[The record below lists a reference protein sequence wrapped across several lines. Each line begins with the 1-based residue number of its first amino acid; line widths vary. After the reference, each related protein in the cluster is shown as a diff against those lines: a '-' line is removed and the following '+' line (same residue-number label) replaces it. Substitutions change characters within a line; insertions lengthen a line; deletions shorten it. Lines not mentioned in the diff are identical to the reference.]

1 MKKLF
6 LFAAAG
12 LFFAA
17 TGNAQVKR
25 NVPQTQK
32 VQSDSSHYFQK
43 GKMMNDLNLTSDQ
56 KSQMKELHEQNKQQR
71 DAIKNDA
78 SLTPDQKKQKMKDLH
93 QSQSEKMNSILT
105 PDQQAKRKA
114 FMQKRTQNHKMDG
127 KMHKNAQADKSISDP
142 SVQ

>member
-25 NVPQTQK
+25 NAPQTQK
-32 VQSDSSHYFQK
+32 VQSDSSHHFKK
-43 GKMMNDLNLTSDQ
+43 GMMNDLNLTSDQ
-56 KSQMKELHEQNKQQR
+56 KSQLKELHEQNKQQR

-78 SLTPDQKKQKMKDLH
+78 NLTPDQRKQKMKDLH
-93 QSQSEKMNSILT
+93 KSQSEKMNSILT
-105 PDQQAKRKA
+105 PEQQAKIKA
-114 FMQKRTQNHKMDG
+114 FMQNRKHDHKMDG
-127 KMHKNAQADKSISDP
+127 KMHKKAHADKNVSDS

>member
-6 LFAAAG
+6 LLAAAG

-17 TGNAQVKR
+17 TSNAQVKR
-25 NVPQTQK
+25 NVPQTQR
-32 VQSDSSHYFQK
+32 VQSDSSRHFQK
-43 GKMMNDLNLTSDQ
+43 GMMNDLNLTSDQ
-56 KSQMKELHEQNKQQR
+56 KSQLKELHEQSKQQR

-78 SLTPDQKKQKMKDLH
+78 SLTPDQRKQKMKDLH

-114 FMQKRTQNHKMDG
+114 FMQKRKQNHKMDG
-127 KMHKNAQADKSISDP
+127 KMHKKAGDKSVSDS

>member
-17 TGNAQVKR
+17 TSNAQVKR
-25 NVPQTQK
+25 NAPQTQK
-32 VQSDSSHYFQK
+32 VQSDSSHHFKK
-43 GKMMNDLNLTSDQ
+43 GMMNDLNLTSDQ
-56 KSQMKELHEQNKQQR
+56 KSQLKELREQNKQQR

-78 SLTPDQKKQKMKDLH
+78 SLTPDQKKQKMQDLH
-93 QSQSEKMNSILT
+93 KSQSEKMNSILT
-105 PDQQAKRKA
+105 PEQQAKRKA
-114 FMQKRTQNHKMDG
+114 FMQNRKQNHKMDG
-127 KMHKNAQADKSISDP
+127 KMHKKAHTDKSVSNS

>member
-25 NVPQTQK
+25 NAPQTQK
-32 VQSDSSHYFQK
+32 VQSDSSHHFKK
-43 GKMMNDLNLTSDQ
+43 GMMNELNLTSDQ
-56 KSQMKELHEQNKQQR
+56 KSQLRELYEQNKQQR
-71 DAIKNDA
+71 DAIKNDS

-93 QSQSEKMNSILT
+93 KSQSEKMNSILT
-105 PDQQAKRKA
+105 PEQQAKRKA
-114 FMQKRTQNHKMDG
+114 FMQNEKQNHKMNG
-127 KMHKNAQADKSISDP
+127 KMHKKAHADKSVSDS